1 MNLEQA
7 LQRIAE
13 LEAEN
18 AALRTRV
25 SDIERQLGL
34 NSQTS
39 SKPPSS
45 DGFGKPARRT
55 QSLRGKSKRASGGQ
69 PGHEGNT
76 LAQVSN
82 PDRVSIHPTRHWFR
96 TMGKSSETLLVSG
109 FRRFGFKMAEILA

>member
-1 MNLEQA
+1 MRLEEA

-18 AALRTRV
+18 QALRNRLAE
-25 SDIERQLGL
+25 IERRLGL

-45 DGFGKPARRT
+45 DGFGKAQRRT

-69 PGHEGNT
+69 LEHAGSP
-76 LAQVSN
+76 
-82 PDRVSIHPTRHWFR
+82 
-96 TMGKSSETLLVSG
+96 
-109 FRRFGFKMAEILA
+109 